1 MGIKNLLKFLKNY
14 KDLLLEKN
22 IIDYRGKRIAIDISI
37 LLYQV
42 IIAIRSSGSDLVNN
56 KGEIVSHVLGL
67 FNKTIILLNNG
78 IIPIYVFDGKPPELK
93 YKVLNNRRQQKL
105 NAKKK
110 MENVETSE
118 EKIKYFKKCVSISKT
133 QLDECRELLTLMGIP
148 YIDAPEEA
156 DSQCAYLAK
165 EGLVDAVLSED
176 MDILTFG
183 STRIVKNLIS
193 QKKNPIEINLND
205 ILDKLEL
212 TYDQFIDFC
221 ILLGS
226 DYMNGITEI
235 NSKIIFEFYN
245 KHKNINDTLCD
256 LKKHKFKV
264 PENLDYDNVKYY
276 FQNSPHIKVSL
287 DDLKLTNINYN
298 EVLNLLVNKHGLIKY
313 KIKNKLNKIINQ
325 QQYNT
330 I

>member
-14 KDLLLEKN
+14 KDVIIERN
-22 IIDYRGKRIAIDISI
+22 INDYKGKRIAIDISI

-42 IIAIRSSGSDLVNN
+42 IIAIRNSGSDLVNN
-56 KGEIVSHVLGL
+56 KGEIVSHILGL

-78 IIPIYVFDGKPPELK
+78 IIPVYVFDGKPPELK
-93 YKVLNNRRQQKL
+93 YKVLNNRRHQKI
-105 NAKKK
+105 NAKIK
-110 MENVETSE
+110 MDNVETSE
-118 EKIKYFKKCVSISKT
+118 EKIKYFKKCVSISKS
-133 QLDECRELLTLMGIP
+133 QMDDCRELLTLMGVS

-165 EGLVDAVLSED
+165 EGFVDAVLSED

-205 ILDKLEL
+205 ILNKLQI
-212 TYDQFIDFC
+212 THDQFIEFC

-235 NSKIIFEFYN
+235 NSKIIFEYYI
-245 KHKNINDTLCD
+245 KHKNINDTLLD

-264 PENLDYDNVKYY
+264 PENLNYDNVKFY
-276 FQNSPHIKVSL
+276 FQNSPHVKVTH
-287 DDLKLTNINYN
+287 DDLKLNNINYN
-298 EVLNLLVNKHGLIKY
+298 ELIKFLVNKHGLIKY
-313 KIKNKLNKIINQ
+313 KIKNKLNNIINS
-325 QQYNT
+325 YS

>member
-14 KDLLLEKN
+14 KDLIIEKN
-22 IIDYRGKRIAIDISI
+22 INDYKGKRVAIDISI

-42 IIAIRSSGSDLVNN
+42 IIAIRNTGSDLVNN
-56 KGEIVSHVLGL
+56 KGEMVSHILGL

-78 IIPIYVFDGKPPELK
+78 IIPVYVFDGKPPELK
-93 YKVLNNRRQQKL
+93 YKVLNNRRQQKI
-105 NAKKK
+105 NAKIK
-110 MENVETSE
+110 MNNVETSE
-118 EKIKYFKKCVSISKT
+118 EKIKYFKKCVSISKL
-133 QLDECRELLTLMGIP
+133 QMDECRELLVLMGIP

-183 STRIVKNLIS
+183 SSRIVKNLIS

-205 ILDKLEL
+205 ILDKLHL
-212 TYDQFIDFC
+212 THEQFIEFC

-235 NSKIIFEFYN
+235 NYKIIFEYYN
-245 KHKNINDTLCD
+245 KHKNINDTLID
-256 LKKHKFKV
+256 LKKHKYKV
-264 PENLDYDNVKYY
+264 PDNLNYDNVKYY
-276 FQNSPHIKVSL
+276 FQNSPHVKVTI
-287 DDLKLTNINYN
+287 DDLQLNNINYN
-298 EVLNLLVNKHGLIKY
+298 ELIKFLVNKHGLIKY
-313 KIKNKLNKIINQ
+313 KIKNKLNNIINS
-325 QQYNT
+325 YS